1 MVDKIQLLRNVGQ
14 FDSVTPPH
22 QTAMHKLAL
31 VYAENGRG
39 KTTLAAILRSL
50 GTGNTDLVSE
60 RHRLGAANLP
70 HVVINSGTQTYTFQ
84 NGTWSAHL
92 PAIAVF
98 DDHFVSQNVCSGVE
112 IESGH
117 RQNLHE
123 LVLGAQGVA
132 LNGQLQ
138 THIAAIEGH
147 NRVLREREAA
157 IPAAI
162 RNGLSIDQFCALQ
175 PKDNIDAEIQEAER
189 AVAAAQSAE
198 PVRQQANFQTLSL
211 PEFNV
216 DEINA
221 VLQRDLPDV
230 QAEAAANVQK
240 HLAKLGKGSEAWISE
255 GMQKIAVSSAG
266 HDKEICPFCTQDL
279 EGSNIIAHYQAY
291 FSDAYATLKKAI
303 TETGKAVADAHED
316 DIPAAFERAVRVCVQ
331 TAEFWRKFMEVPA
344 FDFNTEEVARAWKAA
359 RKPVL
364 EVLRAKYAS
373 PLEKMNLS
381 DEALAAIALYD
392 RHRSAVAETS
402 SVLEGCNPEIVLV
415 KERAASGNLVTL
427 TSDLAK
433 LKTIQKRHSPE
444 VAPLCD
450 AYIQEKEAKKASE
463 GLRDTARAALDQ
475 YRETIFTSYET
486 AINAYLVKFGAG
498 FRLSSMA
505 SVNNRGGSSC
515 TYSMLI
521 NNVAVPISADSG
533 PSFKN
538 TLSAGDRNTLALAFF
553 FASLDQDPDL
563 ANKIVVIDDPMTS
576 LDEHRT
582 HRTLNEM
589 HELVGKVKQVIVLSH
604 SKSFLCD
611 LWISAD
617 KSNRSAV
624 QIIRSGQ
631 SSVIES
637 WNVHQDCIN
646 NNDKNH
652 ALIEGYISAG
662 DPANARPAA
671 VALRNVLEAYI
682 RVAYSTNFPPGSLLG
697 EFHNRCVQAQTA
709 GQPILNAADT
719 TELRQLTNY
728 ANKFHHDTNPAYAT
742 ELINDQ
748 ELLDYCQRIL
758 RFVRK
763 P

>member
-1 MVDKIQLLRNVGQ
+1 MVDTIQLLRNVGQ
-14 FDSVTPPH
+14 FDSVTPPQ
-22 QTAMHKLAL
+22 QTAMRKLAL
-31 VYAENGRG
+31 IYAENGRG

-70 HVVINSGTQTYTFQ
+70 HVVISAGTETYTFQ
-84 NGTWSAHL
+84 NGSWSAHL

-112 IESGH
+112 IESDH

-138 THIAAIEGH
+138 THIAVIEAH
-147 NRVLREREAA
+147 NRILREREAA
-157 IPAAI
+157 IPEAV
-162 RNGLSIDQFCALQ
+162 RGTLTVDQFCALE
-175 PKDNIDAEIQEAER
+175 PKENIDVEIQEAER

-198 PVRQQANFQTLSL
+198 PVRQQANFQALSL
-211 PEFNV
+211 PAFNV
-216 DEINA
+216 DEINDI
-221 VLQRDLPDV
+221 LQRDLPDV

-240 HLAKLGKGSEAWISE
+240 HLAKLGRGSEAWIGE
-255 GMQKIAVSSAG
+255 GMQKIAAASAG
-266 HDKEICPFCTQDL
+266 HEREICPFCAQDL
-279 EGSNIIAHYQAY
+279 EGSEIIAHYQAY
-291 FSDAYATLKKAI
+291 FSDAYATLKKII

-316 DIPAAFERAVRVCVQ
+316 EIPAAFERAVRVAVQ
-331 TAEFWRKFMEVPA
+331 TAEFWRKFMEVPS
-344 FDFNTEEVARAWKAA
+344 FDINTEEVALAWKAA
-359 RKPVL
+359 RKPVMDA
-364 EVLRAKYAS
+364 LRAKYAS
-373 PLEKMNLS
+373 PLEKMSLS
-381 DEALAAIALYD
+381 AEAIAAIAEYE
-392 RHRSAVAETS
+392 RHRTAVAETS
-402 SVLEGCNPEIVLV
+402 GELESRNPEIVLV
-415 KERAASGNLVTL
+415 KERAASGNLAML

-433 LKTIQKRHSPE
+433 LKTIQKRHCAE

-450 AYIQEKEAKKASE
+450 AYIQEKGAKKVSE

-475 YRETIFTSYET
+475 YRETIFTRYET
-486 AINAYLVKFGAG
+486 AINGYLVKFGAG

-521 NNVAVPISADSG
+521 NNVAVPIAADRG

-582 HRTLNEM
+582 YRTLNEI

-604 SKSFLCD
+604 AKSFLCD
-611 LWISAD
+611 LWTGAD
-617 KSNRSAV
+617 KANRSAV
-624 QIIRSGQ
+624 QIIRGGQ
-631 SSVIES
+631 SSVIET

-662 DPANARPAA
+662 DPAIARPVA

-682 RVAYSTNFPPGSLLG
+682 RVAYSSHFPPGSLLG
-697 EFHNRCVQAQTA
+697 DFYNRCVQAQTA
-709 GQPILNAADT
+709 GQPILNAADMGK
-719 TELRQLTNY
+719 LRQLSNY
-728 ANKFHHDTNPAYAT
+728 ANRFHHDTNPAYAT

-748 ELLDYCQRIL
+748 ELLDICQKVMQ
-758 RFVRK
+758 FVRK
-763 P
+763 

>member
-14 FDSVTPPH
+14 FDSVTPPQ

-70 HVVINSGTQTYTFQ
+70 HVVINAGTQTYTFQ

-92 PAIAVF
+92 PTIAVF
-98 DDHFVSQNVCSGVE
+98 DDHFVSQNVCSGVA

-123 LVLGAQGVA
+123 LVLGAQGVV

-138 THIAAIEGH
+138 THITTIEAH
-147 NRVLREREAA
+147 NRILREREAA
-157 IPAAI
+157 IPAAVRGI
-162 RNGLSIDQFCALQ
+162 LTVDQFCTLQ
-175 PKDNIDAEIQEAER
+175 PKENIDAEIQEAER

-198 PVRQQANFQTLSL
+198 PVRQQANFQALSL
-211 PEFNV
+211 PAFNV

-221 VLQRDLPDV
+221 ILQRDLPDV

-240 HLAKLGKGSEAWISE
+240 HLTKLGKGSEVWVGE
-255 GMQKIAVSSAG
+255 GMQKIAAASAG
-266 HDKEICPFCTQDL
+266 HDKEICPFCAQDL
-279 EGSNIIAHYQAY
+279 DGSEIIGHYQAY
-291 FSDAYATLKKAI
+291 FSDAYAALKKAI

-316 DIPAAFERAVRVCVQ
+316 EIPAAFERAVRVAVQ

-344 FDFNTEEVARAWKAA
+344 FNINTEEVALAWKAA
-359 RKPVL
+359 RKPVMDA
-364 EVLRAKYAS
+364 LRAKYAS
-373 PLEKMNLS
+373 PLEKMSLS
-381 DEALAAIALYD
+381 AEAIAAITEYE
-392 RHRSAVAETS
+392 RHRTAVAETS
-402 SVLEGCNPEIVLV
+402 GVLESHNAEIVLV
-415 KERAASGNLVTL
+415 KERAASGNLATL

-433 LKTIQKRHSPE
+433 LKTIQKRYSAE
-444 VAPLCD
+444 VVPLCD
-450 AYIQEKEAKKASE
+450 AYMQEKEAKKVSE
-463 GLRDTARAALDQ
+463 GLRDTARTALDQ
-475 YRETIFTSYET
+475 YRETIFTRYET

-498 FRLSSMA
+498 FRLSSMT

-521 NNVAVPISADSG
+521 NNVAVPITADNG

-553 FASLDQDPDL
+553 FASLDQDSDL

-589 HELVGKVKQVIVLSH
+589 HDLVTKVKQVIVLSH
-604 SKSFLCD
+604 SKPFLCD
-611 LWISAD
+611 LWTSAD
-617 KSNRSAV
+617 KANRSAV

-631 SSVIES
+631 SSVIEP

-646 NNDKNH
+646 NNDRNH
-652 ALIEGYISAG
+652 ALIEEYISAG
-662 DPANARPAA
+662 GPTTARPAA

-682 RVAYSTNFPPGSLLG
+682 RVAYSSYFPPGSLLG
-697 EFHNRCVQAQTA
+697 DFHNRCVQGQTA
-709 GQPILNAADT
+709 GQPILNATDMV
-719 TELRQLTNY
+719 ELRHLTNY

-748 ELLDYCQRIL
+748 ELLDYCQRTIK
-758 RFVRK
+758 FTRK
-763 P
+763 S

>member
-14 FDSVTPPH
+14 FDSVTPPQ

-50 GTGNTDLVSE
+50 GTGKTDLVTE
-60 RHRLGAANLP
+60 RHRLGATHMP
-70 HVVINSGTQTYTFQ
+70 HVVINANSQTFTFENGAWSG
-84 NGTWSAHL
+84 HL

-112 IESGH
+112 IESDH

-132 LNGQLQ
+132 LNAQLQ
-138 THIAAIEGH
+138 THVAAIEAH
-147 NRVLREREAA
+147 NRILREREAA
-157 IPAAI
+157 IPAAV
-162 RNGLSIDQFCALQ
+162 RGGLTVDQFCAL
-175 PKDNIDAEIQEAER
+175 PPNENIDAEIQEAER
-189 AVAAAQSAE
+189 ALAAAQSAE
-198 PVRQQANFQTLSL
+198 PVRQQANFQALSL
-211 PEFNV
+211 PAFNV
-216 DEINA
+216 EEINA
-221 VLQRDLPDV
+221 ILQRDLPDV
-230 QAEAAANVQK
+230 QAEAAASVQQ
-240 HLAKLGKGSEAWISE
+240 HLSKLGKGAEAWVGE
-255 GMQKIAVSSAG
+255 GMQKIPSASAG
-266 HDKEICPFCTQDL
+266 HDKEICPFCAQDL
-279 EGSNIIAHYQAY
+279 EGSEIIAHYQAY
-291 FSDAYATLKKAI
+291 FSDAYAELKKAI
-303 TETGKAVADAHED
+303 TDTGKAVAEAHED
-316 DIPAAFERAVRVCVQ
+316 DVPAAFERAVRVAVQ

-344 FDFNTEEVARAWKAA
+344 FNINTEEVARAWKAA

-364 EVLRAKYAS
+364 EALRAKYAS
-373 PLEKMNLS
+373 PLEKMSLS
-381 DEALAAIALYD
+381 ADAVIAIEEYE
-392 RHRSAVAETS
+392 RHRAEVAETS
-402 SVLEGCNPEIVLV
+402 GVLEGCNPEIVLV
-415 KERAASGNLVTL
+415 KERAASGNLATL

-433 LKTIQKRHSPE
+433 LKTVQKRHSAE

-450 AYIQEKEAKKASE
+450 SYMQEKEAKKTSE

-475 YRETIFTSYET
+475 YRETIFTRYET

-521 NNVAVPISADSG
+521 NDVAVPITADSG

-589 HELVGKVKQVIVLSH
+589 NELVGKVKQVIVLSH
-604 SKSFLCD
+604 AKAFLCD
-611 LWISAD
+611 LWMSAD
-617 KSNRSAV
+617 KANRSAV

-631 SSVIES
+631 SSVIEA

-646 NNDKNH
+646 NNDRNH

-662 DPANARPAA
+662 GPANARPAA

-682 RVAYSTNFPPGSLLG
+682 RVGYSSHFPPGSLLG
-697 EFHNRCVQAQTA
+697 DFHNRCVQAQTA
-709 GQPILNAADT
+709 GQPILNAADMA
-719 TELRQLTNY
+719 ELRQLTNY

-748 ELLDYCQRIL
+748 ELLDYCQRAL